1 MRLTRRHLLQFLG
14 LSVLARWTQPAG
26 WTLEVLTPTG
36 RAPLTHST
44 VDTDRGRLSA
54 SFQVAQAV
62 TAEQAVVRRG
72 ATETYRWQLES
83 LRVPAG
89 GSVGLQVNP
98 RV

>member
-14 LSVLARWTQPAG
+14 LSVVARPTQPAG

-36 RAPLTHST
+36 LASLAHST
-44 VDTDRGRLSA
+44 ITTDRGRLSA

-62 TAEQAVVRRG
+62 TAEEAVVRRG
-72 ATETYRWQLES
+72 GTEIYRWQLES
-83 LRVPAG
+83 LRLPAG